1 MAFED
6 RIDAGKQ
13 LAQSMADFAGRAD
26 VLLFALPR
34 GGVVVG
40 AEVAKVLNLPLSVIV
55 TRKIGAPDNAEYA
68 IGALSETG
76 ETIWNEAERFAYD
89 QEDLNRIVDKEEK
102 EAERRIKKFRD
113 GKPLPDMRGKTAVII
128 DDGVATGLT
137 IRAAIA
143 AARHKHA
150 AKIVLAVPHGAAD
163 SLKKLRNEVDQIF
176 VLEEPWLY
184 GAVGQYYKNFP
195 QTSDEEVVEL
205 LSSK

>member
-1 MAFED
+1 MVFED

-13 LAQSMADFAGRAD
+13 LAQKMADYAGRAD

-40 AEVAKVLNLPLSVIV
+40 AEVANVLGLPLSVIV
-55 TRKIGAPDNAEYA
+55 TRKIGSPDNPEYA
-68 IGALSETG
+68 IGSLSETG
-76 ETIWNEAERFAYD
+76 ETIWNESERFAYD
-89 QEDLNRIVDKEEK
+89 QKVLNKIVDKETI

-163 SLKKLRNEVDQIF
+163 SLKKLRKEADEVIA
-176 VLEEPWLY
+176 LEEPIFY
-184 GAVGQYYKNFP
+184 EAVGQFYKVFP
-195 QTSDEEVVEL
+195 QTSDEEVVAL
-205 LSSK
+205 LGVK